1 MNYIENDNELI
12 YMINDNNDEYRYILF
27 NKYKPII
34 YSIANDYYIK
44 FKYLN
49 LDFDD
54 LIQEGMIGFNNAI
67 NTYKNKDSIFYTY
80 SSICIK
86 RNIISYIRS
95 YTAKK
100 NSILNNALDDSFYNN
115 CIVFDDNIF
124 LSEMYEYEFVF
135 LKNIFRYNDYNVFEL
150 KYNGFSNREI
160 SLLLDLS
167 MSKVNKTIY
176 KIKNILRKT
185 N

>member
-34 YSIANDYYIK
+34 YSIANDYYLK

-54 LIQEGMIGFNNAI
+54 LVQEGMIGFNNAI
-67 NTYKNKDSIFYTY
+67 NTYKFNNSIFYTY
-80 SSICIK
+80 SSLCIK
-86 RNIISYIRS
+86 RNIISYIRN
-95 YTAKK
+95 YTARK
-100 NSILNNALDDSFYNN
+100 NSILNNALDDRFYNT
-115 CIVFDDNIF
+115 CIVFDTDVF
-124 LSEMYEYEFVF
+124 LSEMYEYEFIF
-135 LKNIFRYNDYNVFEL
+135 LKNIFKYNDSFIFEL
-150 KYNGFSNREI
+150 KYNGFTNREI

-167 MSKVNKTIY
+167 LSNVNKIIY
-176 KIKNILRKT
+176 RIRNILRKT
-185 N
+185 S